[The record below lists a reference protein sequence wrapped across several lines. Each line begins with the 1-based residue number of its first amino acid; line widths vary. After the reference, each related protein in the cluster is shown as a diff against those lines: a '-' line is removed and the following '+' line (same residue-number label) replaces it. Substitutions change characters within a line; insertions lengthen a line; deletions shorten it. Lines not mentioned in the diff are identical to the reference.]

1 MPGSQGVKT
10 EVGESPTLYRNC
22 NLRLVSSPQQSGS
35 LPQGQTITFSDKEGA
50 IEKL

>member
-22 NLRLVSSPQQSGS
+22 KLSLVSSTQQSGS
-35 LPQGQTITFSDKEGA
+35 LPQEQIHNLLG
-50 IEKL
+50 